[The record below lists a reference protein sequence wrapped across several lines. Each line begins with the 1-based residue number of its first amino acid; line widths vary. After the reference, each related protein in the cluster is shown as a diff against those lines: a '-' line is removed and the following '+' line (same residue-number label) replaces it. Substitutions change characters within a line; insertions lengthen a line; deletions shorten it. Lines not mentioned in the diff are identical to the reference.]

1 MPRSA
6 KRFAAVRERLEEQLK
21 HVESSAKALEE
32 RQREYEELRGLL
44 VELPRKVQ
52 HPIMVPFG
60 PLASFPGHL
69 VQTNEVLTQL
79 SSEYFALRTA
89 PNAVG
94 LVDRRLRRLQK
105 DKQDVDREFREL
117 TLQRQLAAGEAV
129 RSTSR
134 REEPRAVPGV
144 PGATVQTDEDGFFDI
159 REPDPEASEAIRA
172 PLVGME
178 EEDYAYLRPEDFYQA
193 QKAARHA
200 GGSGSFVQRLR
211 ELEREEREEGEDE
224 MDEREVRDEMKELD
238 EIMNHYNPRGELS
251 EPNLPSPAAA
261 ELSPSEHPVA
271 SSPADLYRLMGDTG
285 SSTGSSTGSGSAF
298 APEIRERSAAELE
311 GFRAAPRGDTA
322 PAPARVSKFKAERA
336 RQVS

>member
-1 MPRSA
+1 M
-6 KRFAAVRERLEEQLK
+6 
-21 HVESSAKALEE
+21 
-32 RQREYEELRGLL
+32 
-44 VELPRKVQ
+44 
-52 HPIMVPFG
+52 
-60 PLASFPGHL
+60 
-69 VQTNEVLTQL
+69 
-79 SSEYFALRTA
+79 
-89 PNAVG
+89 
-94 LVDRRLRRLQK
+94 
-105 DKQDVDREFREL
+105 
-117 TLQRQLAAGEAV
+117 
-129 RSTSR
+129 
-134 REEPRAVPGV
+134 
-144 PGATVQTDEDGFFDI
+144 
-159 REPDPEASEAIRA
+159 
-172 PLVGME
+172 
-178 EEDYAYLRPEDFYQA
+178 
-193 QKAARHA
+193 
-200 GGSGSFVQRLR
+200 QRLR